1 VAFFIPMIF
10 YTLLVI
16 AGLAGGFLAG
26 ITGIGTGFIMIVVIP
41 IALKQMGIPTDEI
54 VRFTIANTIFATMCS
69 SLVNNLGLLIKGK
82 LYIKE
87 TLTIAIAAAISSS
100 ILLLY
105 VVLQPGYTTAKY
117 NVIIIV
123 LLAYTIFRTINKLRK
138 SYLKKEKISSFKLI
152 TAGLSGGGVAALT
165 GLGGGSIVI
174 PMLNLWMRVDIKKAK
189 SITYGAIFI
198 TALFITF
205 LNVVNEPAFNVPY
218 THFGYLLLPVAL
230 PLSIGVVIASPL
242 GMRFGEKLPSRVISY
257 IFLSIITIVMLRKII
272 ELIP

>member
-41 IALKQMGIPTDEI
+41 IALKQMGIPADEI

-205 LNVVNEPAFNVPY
+205 LNVVNDPAFNVPY

-242 GMRFGEKLPSRVISY
+242 GMKFGEKLPSRIISY
-257 IFLSIITIVMLRKII
+257 IFLSIITIVMLRKIT